1 MIKGQNNRILYVSK
15 LYKGTVSDYALL
27 KMEFNPAVHWF
38 ENKEVRVD
46 LGFQG
51 FADDYR
57 CSRVRIPHK
66 RKRVAKGQSN
76 ALTADQLDHNKE
88 VSRERVVIEHCIGR
102 LKQMR
107 FIQQTIR
114 IHRLCF
120 LNQLVRVAAE
130 LANFKLDHNFN

>member
-1 MIKGQNNRILYVSK
+1 MNDYTILK
-15 LYKGTVSDYALL
+15 TA
-27 KMEFNPAVHWF
+27 FPPAIHWF

-51 FADDYR
+51 FAADYR
-57 CSRVRIPHK
+57 CRRIRIPHK
-66 RKRVAKGQSN
+66 RKRVAKGECN
-76 ALTADQLDHNKE
+76 ALTAAQVAHNKE
-88 VSRERVVIEHCIGR
+88 VASERVVVEHCIGR

-114 IHRLCF
+114 IHRLGF

-130 LANFKLDHNFN
+130 LANFKIEP

>member
-1 MIKGQNNRILYVSK
+1 M
-15 LYKGTVSDYALL
+15 GTASDYTIL
-27 KMEFNPAVHWF
+27 KKEFPPAIHWF

-51 FADDYR
+51 FAADYR
-57 CSRVRIPHK
+57 CQRLRIPHK

-76 ALTADQLDHNKE
+76 ELSAEQVAYNTE
-88 VSRERVVIEHCIGR
+88 VSSERVAVEHCIGR

-114 IHRLCF
+114 IHRLSF

-130 LANFKLDHNFN
+130 LANFKTQPWILLKLW

>member
-1 MIKGQNNRILYVSK
+1 MYVSK
-15 LYKGTVSDYALL
+15 LYAGTVNDYAIL
-27 KMEFNPAVHWF
+27 KKEFPPTTHWF

-51 FADDYR
+51 VATDYR
-57 CSRVRIPHK
+57 CLRLRIPHK
-66 RKRVAKGQSN
+66 RKRVAKGKSN
-76 ALTADQLDHNKE
+76 ALTAEQVAYNKE
-88 VSRERVVIEHCIGR
+88 VASERVVVEHCIGR

-114 IHRLCF
+114 IHRLEF

-130 LANFKLDHNFN
+130 LANFRAEP